1 MSIYMSIYI
10 YEYRC
15 KCRQQSNVTSV
26 SRSIYC
32 VINNNCSMYKKYR
45 RYCTTLIQI
54 MSEIDYNYKGKG
66 RGIWH
71 CTYKIVMPLY
81 H

>member
-1 MSIYMSIYI
+1 
-10 YEYRC
+10 
-15 KCRQQSNVTSV
+15 
-26 SRSIYC
+26 
-32 VINNNCSMYKKYR
+32 MYKKYR
-45 RYCTTLIQI
+45 RYCTTPIQM

-71 CTYKIVMPLY
+71 FTYKIVMPLY